1 VGIGRIEWISVETF
15 YQELAMT
22 GSSTSLGDYQ
32 PDDAQRQAED
42 IAAGEEPAPQV
53 DVSSDYETSKEYSVS
68 EVDKSGAGAEAAQAV
83 SSPGLTMPE
92 TESAQLET
100 EPTGDPNQYRRMAQ
114 EVTGPTAQTA
124 SADKLMQ
131 KVMDN
136 RPMDKDD
143 TDG

>member
-1 VGIGRIEWISVETF
+1 
-15 YQELAMT
+15 
-22 GSSTSLGDYQ
+22 LGDYQ

-68 EVDKSGAGAEAAQAV
+68 EADKSGAGAEAAEAV
-83 SSPGLTMPE
+83 SSRPTMPGAE
-92 TESAQLET
+92 AAQLET
-100 EPTGDPNQYRRMAQ
+100 ESTGDPNQYRQMAQ
-114 EVTGPTAQTA
+114 ETNTGPTTQTE

-131 KVMDN
+131 KAMDN

-143 TDG
+143 TQITSSGAEGDPQNYRSMAKDTNPKT